1 VESESEEVEMKEVN
15 DPVSRPSP
23 SSQVSG
29 RNITDPASK
38 EEKRESEN
46 VAKFLKTMTKI
57 DLEEFL

>member
-1 VESESEEVEMKEVN
+1 MKEVN